1 MLKIAPATS
10 HILGK
15 AASLEMWGGATFDV
29 ALRFL
34 HEDPWRRLEELRELV
49 PNVPFQANSSCLDP
63 LPIFASTLSSYF
75 YWTSETL
82 LGQRAKSPSLSP
94 HSGHLISS

>member
-1 MLKIAPATS
+1 MLKIAPATT

-49 PNVPFQANSSCLDP
+49 PNIPFQV
-63 LPIFASTLSSYF
+63 
-75 YWTSETL
+75 
-82 LGQRAKSPSLSP
+82 
-94 HSGHLISS
+94 HLILSA